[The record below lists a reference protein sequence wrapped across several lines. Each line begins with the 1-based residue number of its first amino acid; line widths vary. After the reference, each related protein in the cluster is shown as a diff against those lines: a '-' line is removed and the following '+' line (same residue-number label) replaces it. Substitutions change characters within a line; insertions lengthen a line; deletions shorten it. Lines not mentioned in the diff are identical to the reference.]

1 MIVRRIVRPEEDY
14 GQCSYPKEALKE
26 VGWKGY
32 RERRS
37 QQNGKN
43 PSTCMRGASWEVDGK
58 TLCTQHA
65 GMIAL
70 EFLETRNGQSS

>member
-1 MIVRRIVRPEEDY
+1 MRVRRIVRPEEDY
-14 GQCSYPKEALKE
+14 AQCSYPKEALKE

-43 PSTCMRGASWEVDGK
+43 PSTCMREASWEVGGRK
-58 TLCTQHA
+58 LCAQHA
-65 GMIAL
+65 GMTAL
-70 EFLETRNGQSS
+70 EFLEAQE